1 MLHIL
6 CILLK
11 IIGILILVILGL
23 FILLTGVMLF
33 VPVRYQV
40 EAKGEG
46 TLQSLEL
53 RIKFS
58 WLLHLLSGYVF
69 YTDKKADWQVRTG
82 WKKWNV
88 PKQEKVPKA
97 EKKTQTV
104 TKSEKAEEPTERE
117 EKQAEKVVEQIEKYQ
132 LPKEPVQMKQTKTK
146 KKKSSFTDKCKK
158 IFEKIK
164 RTIDNICD
172 KIKLLRD
179 KKDKV
184 VEFLEDEL
192 HQSAW
197 RSGKREVIRLL
208 KYFRPKK
215 IKGRVHFGFSDPY
228 LTGKTLAILS
238 MWYPFYADTVSLE
251 PDFADAVL
259 EGELC
264 IKGCVRGF
272 YFLLPAFNI
281 IRNKEIRQTYKH
293 IRTFQL

>member
-11 IIGILILVILGL
+11 IIGILILVTFGL

-58 WLLHLLSGYVF
+58 WFLHLLSGYAF
-69 YTDKKADWQVRTG
+69 YAVKKTDWQLRTA

-88 PKQEKVPKA
+88 QKEEKVSKQ
-97 EKKTQTV
+97 KGKTQTV
-104 TKSEKAEEPTERE
+104 TKSEKAEESTARE
-117 EKQAEKVVEQIEKYQ
+117 EKQPEKVAEQTEQHQ

-146 KKKSSFTDKCKK
+146 KKKNSFMDKCKK
-158 IFEKIK
+158 FFKQTK
-164 RTIDNICD
+164 RTISNICD
-172 KIKLLRD
+172 KIKMLRD

-197 RSGKREVIRLL
+197 RSGKREVLRLL
-208 KYFRPKK
+208 KYLRPKK

>member
-23 FILLTGVMLF
+23 FILLTGIMLF

-46 TLQSLEL
+46 TLQSLQL
-53 RIKFS
+53 RIRFS
-58 WLLHLLSGYVF
+58 WFLHLLSGYVF
-69 YTDKKADWQVRTG
+69 YADKKTDWQMRIA

-88 PKQEKVPKA
+88 PKQEKESEPE
-97 EKKTQTV
+97 EKPQTV
-104 TKSEKAEEPTERE
+104 IKPEKAEE
-117 EKQAEKVVEQIEKYQ
+117 KQPEKVVKQIEKHQ
-132 LPKEPVQMKQTKTK
+132 PQKEPEQVKQTKTK
-146 KKKSSFTDKCKK
+146 EKKNSLADKCKK

-164 RTIDNICD
+164 RTITNICD
-172 KIKLLRD
+172 KIKLLGD

-208 KYFRPKK
+208 KYLRPKK

-228 LTGKTLAILS
+228 LTGKTLAMLS

-259 EGELC
+259 EGELS